1 MKQIFALLLL
11 LFFALNIF
19 SQTRQ
24 EYFGALKLNGNDK
37 TTITYRLVFNVDND
51 LLSGYSVTDLG
62 GENETKNSIS
72 GTYNKTTK
80 TLEFKENDI
89 LYTKSNFS
97 EKSFCFINYS
107 GKIKLVDN
115 NTKLEGFFKGLYK
128 NNKKCI
134 DGTIL
139 LIGSDKIYKLFN
151 KINNKIQK
159 SNKVDEVIKKKVN
172 PVNILDSLKVNN
184 LVKNQ
189 NLNVFVKSEKVTL
202 EIWDAEVEDG
212 DRINLYQ
219 NDKQILNSYEIL
231 NKKKKIVV
239 NLEDGQNAFRIE
251 AVNEGYK
258 GFNTATIQIIDNE
271 RIFDLK
277 TNLKK
282 DEKASITLIHNKN

>member
-1 MKQIFALLLL
+1 
-11 LFFALNIF
+11 
-19 SQTRQ
+19 
-24 EYFGALKLNGNDK
+24 
-37 TTITYRLVFNVDND
+37 
-51 LLSGYSVTDLG
+51 
-62 GENETKNSIS
+62 
-72 GTYNKTTK
+72 
-80 TLEFKENDI
+80 
-89 LYTKSNFS
+89 
-97 EKSFCFINYS
+97 
-107 GKIKLVDN
+107 
-115 NTKLEGFFKGLYK
+115 
-128 NNKKCI
+128 
-134 DGTIL
+134 
-139 LIGSDKIYKLFN
+139 
-151 KINNKIQK
+151 
-159 SNKVDEVIKKKVN
+159 
-172 PVNILDSLKVNN
+172 
-184 LVKNQ
+184 VKNQ

-231 NKKKKIVV
+231 NKKKKIIV